1 MLGRTLFATALLA
14 VTGAVSAQ
22 SLARPS
28 EFYFDADANTV
39 KPVIAVRETGDAAT
53 DKLVKA
59 IERNPRAKGEVAQ
72 LAHLAMTAGR
82 LDLGKQLYGR
92 ALTAIDRSD
101 SLWRAV
107 VWNYGW
113 DLYRTGDFEGAF
125 AQWRLL
131 VESRAVTG
139 VVDAADAGVVVVVDR
154 PQGRSLA
161 VVRRRRAHRA
171 AAVEQQR
178 EVRQPA
184 AGLER
189 RRTRDAGRSA
199 GRVVGQSAGLAVSAS
214 RSWQPG

>member
-39 KPVIAVRETGDAAT
+39 KPIIAVRETGEAAT

-72 LAHLAMTAGR
+72 LAHLAMGAGR

-92 ALTAIDRSD
+92 ALTTIDRSD

-113 DLYRTGDFEGAF
+113 DLYRTGDSEGAF

-131 VESRAVTG
+131 VESRAVT
-139 VVDAADAGVVVVVDR
+139 ASWMPPTLALSLWSI
-154 PQGRSLA
+154 GRKDEALQWYG
-161 VVRRRRAHRA
+161 
-171 AAVEQQR
+171 AAVRTEPQQWNTATKFASLLPDWSDTER
-178 EVRQPA
+178 SMLAEVQA
-184 AGLER
+184 AWA
-189 RRTRDAGRSA
+189 TNPPT
-199 GRVVGQSAGLAVSAS
+199 
-214 RSWQPG
+214 WP

>member
-22 SLARPS
+22 SLSRPS

-39 KPVIAVRETGDAAT
+39 KPIIAVRETGDAAT

-72 LAHLAMTAGR
+72 LAHLAMGAGR

-92 ALTAIDRSD
+92 ALTAIDRND

-131 VESRAVTG
+131 VESRAVT
-139 VVDAADAGVVVVVDR
+139 ASWMPPTLALSLWSI
-154 PQGRSLA
+154 GRKDEALQWYG
-161 VVRRRRAHRA
+161 
-171 AAVEQQR
+171 AAVRTEPQQWNSSGR
-178 EVRQPA
+178 FASLLPEWSDAERATLAEVQAAWSANPPA
-184 AGLER
+184 
-189 RRTRDAGRSA
+189 
-199 GRVVGQSAGLAVSAS
+199 
-214 RSWQPG
+214 WP